1 MALQNSSYDETLSA
15 STPTPP
21 KKKDPW
27 ILIVILV
34 LVGGALAVM
43 LIPSVS
49 APFHKAFP
57 TAEHPALNPAV
68 RVWVNQNTGR
78 YYCADS
84 VFYGRAPGEFKEQ
97 GDALTAGYQ
106 PALGDY
112 CKELKSTDSKE
123 LKKKNRPSRSRAST
137 TPSRPTD
144 SSARRR

>member
-1 MALQNSSYDETLSA
+1 MALQNSSYDETLSS

-27 ILIVILV
+27 ILIVVLV

-57 TAEHPALNPAV
+57 TAKHPTLNPAV
-68 RVWVNQNTGR
+68 RVWVNQNTGT

-84 VFYGRAPGEFKEQ
+84 VFYGRAPGEFKKQ

-112 CKELKSTDSKE
+112 CEGLASNDTKEVTR
-123 LKKKNRPSRSRAST
+123 KNRPSRPRSST
-137 TPSRPTD
+137 LPSRSTD
-144 SSARRR
+144 GSSRRR